1 MQKNLGH
8 TCKFMKKE
16 NNIWDNYNKLLL
28 SDDISRIRKILA
40 RYELFKKTINI
51 PGDIVECGVFKGVS
65 FMFWLKCLKIFSP
78 NSLKKVI
85 GFDMFSGF
93 PKNLEIKEKVS
104 AKKYVK
110 SSNFKGLNPIDLSK
124 KAKKILNGRFELVKG
139 DVSRTSK
146 KYVSKNYGFKIS
158 LLHLDLDT
166 YYGTKSALINFFP
179 KVSKGGIIIL
189 DEYGNRGWGE
199 TDAVDEFLK
208 DKNYKVSLLDNAE
221 SPTGYIIK

>member
-1 MQKNLGH
+1 
-8 TCKFMKKE
+8 MKKE
-16 NNIWDNYNKLLL
+16 SNIWDNYNNLLL
-28 SDDISRIRKILA
+28 SEDISRIRKILS

-78 NSLKKVI
+78 NSQKKVI

-93 PKNLEIKEKVS
+93 PKNLKKVEKIS

-110 SSNFKGLNPIDLSK
+110 NSEFKGVDPVKLSK
-124 KAKKILNGRFELVKG
+124 KARKITDDKKFEFVKG
-139 DVSRTSK
+139 DVGKTSK
-146 KYVSKNYGFKIS
+146 NYVKKNYGFKIS

-166 YYGTKSALINFFP
+166 YNGTKSALVNFFP
-179 KVSKGGIIIL
+179 KLSKGGIVIL
-189 DEYGNRGWGE
+189 DEYGSRGWGE
-199 TDAVDEFLK
+199 TEAVDEFLK
-208 DKNYKVSLLDNAE
+208 EKKYKVNLLDNTE

>member
-1 MQKNLGH
+1 
-8 TCKFMKKE
+8 MKKE

-78 NSLKKVI
+78 NSQKKVI

-93 PKNLEIKEKVS
+93 PKNLKKVEKIS

-110 SSNFKGLNPIDLSK
+110 SSEFKGINPVDLST
-124 KAKKILNGRFELVKG
+124 KARKIIDVNKFEFVKG
-139 DVSRTSK
+139 DVSKTSK
-146 KYVSKNYGFKIS
+146 NYVKKNYGFKIS

-166 YYGTKSALINFFP
+166 YKGTKSALTNFFP
-179 KVSKGGIIIL
+179 KLSKGGVVIL
-189 DEYGNRGWGE
+189 DEYGGRGWGE
-199 TDAVDEFLK
+199 TEAVDEFLK
-208 DKNYKVSLLDNAE
+208 KTKYKVNLLDNTE

>member
-1 MQKNLGH
+1 
-8 TCKFMKKE
+8 MKDDIK
-16 NNIWDNYNKLLL
+16 IWENYNSLLL
-28 SDDISRIRKILA
+28 SNDISRIRKILA

-78 NSLKKVI
+78 NSQKKVV

-93 PKNLEIKEKVS
+93 PNNLKKVEKISANKYIK
-104 AKKYVK
+104 K
-110 SSNFKGLNPIDLSK
+110 SDFKGLDPKELSR
-124 KAKKILNGRFELVKG
+124 KANKILNESRFEFVKG
-139 DVSRTSK
+139 DVVKTSK
-146 KYVSKNYGFKIS
+146 KYVKKNYGFKIS

-166 YYGTKSALINFFP
+166 YNGTKSALINFFP
-179 KVSKGGIIIL
+179 KLSKGGIVIL

-199 TDAVDEFLK
+199 TEAVDEFLK
-208 DKNYKVSLLDNAE
+208 DKKHKVNLLDNTE